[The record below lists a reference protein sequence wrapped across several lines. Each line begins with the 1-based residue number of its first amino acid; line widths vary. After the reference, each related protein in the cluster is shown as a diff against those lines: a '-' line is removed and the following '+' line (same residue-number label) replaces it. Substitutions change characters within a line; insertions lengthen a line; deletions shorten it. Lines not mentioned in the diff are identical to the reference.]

1 MLYEIPPELNPRL
14 PSQDLSTKSDSNN
27 GISEDW
33 TKTVTYMMMGQKNQY
48 SSYMSI
54 KTNNIPRIIWINK
67 RWTLKQVHQEVFR
80 FFRFSLSQLFAND
93 KRPFKK
99 ISIDENEN
107 GKQLIKIE
115 YEELSNE
122 DAF

>member
-1 MLYEIPPELNPRL
+1 
-14 PSQDLSTKSDSNN
+14 
-27 GISEDW
+27 
-33 TKTVTYMMMGQKNQY
+33 MMGQKNQY

-54 KTNNIPRIIWINK
+54 KSNNIPRIIWINK

-107 GKQLIKIE
+107 GKQLIKSE